1 MIRVDVRAIRQSAS
15 RLRRAAE
22 QGPFNGLAKEAATH
36 LAEGARERTPVD
48 TGRLRAAW
56 TATETGPNRA
66 EARNPVEY
74 ASFVEFDTRHW
85 ISRQIVSGQKFMHE
99 AKEATRE
106 ALPEKAAAKLR
117 ELIGRCFQ

>member
-1 MIRVDVRAIRQSAS
+1 MIRVDYAALQKSAALLKRASEQVLDGLA
-15 RLRRAAE
+15 LQAAE
-22 QGPFNGLAKEAATH
+22 HLVEEA
-36 LAEGARERTPVD
+36 RVRTPVD

-56 TATETGPNRA
+56 QAQRTGPLSAVA
-66 EARNPVEY
+66 ENPVEY

-85 ISRQIVSGQKFMHE
+85 ISRQIVPGQKFMHE

-106 ALPEKAAAKLR
+106 ALPEKTAEKLR